1 MSTLPPI
8 PKILLL
14 AIMST
19 AVVPMG
25 LLVPEAPSAPPCKE
39 FLIVRLFPYPES
51 ISFSLSVFRLL
62 QTTTIRLRTPP
73 GRGGTQLPLRV
84 AYDLEGALLFRFP
97 RFRVLIRLRGVS
109 IPI

>member
-19 AVVPMG
+19 TVVPMG
-25 LLVPEAPSAPPCKE
+25 LLVPEAPPAPPCKE
-39 FLIVRLFPYPES
+39 FLILKLAPYPES
-51 ISFSLSVFRLL
+51 IFFFSIFWLL
-62 QTTTIRLRTPP
+62 QTASIRLHTPP
-73 GRGGTQLPLRV
+73 SCSGTQLPLRV
-84 AYDLEGALLFRFP
+84 AYDFEGALLFRLS
-97 RFRVLIRLRGVS
+97 RFRVLVRFRGVS